1 MLYNILMGVMALSF
15 LLAIVL
21 ESFII
26 FIVLQENPDNSKV
39 SAPKPKKIRIKRS
52 EKKKKTEE
60 MKRFETLLN
69 NIDAYDGTDF
79 GQKDIE

>member
-1 MLYNILMGVMALSF
+1 MLYNIVMGVIALSF

-21 ESFII
+21 QAFII
-26 FIVLQENPDNSKV
+26 FAVLQADTEKTV
-39 SAPKPKKIRIKRS
+39 KKAPKPKKIHINKKDKKRI
-52 EKKKKTEE
+52 TEE

-79 GQKDIE
+79 GQKDVE